1 MTKNPMN
8 RLSILLLLALSSF
21 IPRALAPKKLM
32 VDKSKSTVT
41 YSMVHPMHKWDG
53 VSHDVNAAM
62 VYDEEAKQVQSVAVA
77 IRVASFDSQN
87 QNRDS
92 HMVEVLDGIK
102 YPNVT
107 FSSQEIKANADGT
120 LTVSG
125 KLTFH
130 NVTKP
135 ITVQVTRRDV
145 GNQLLMNGKFDLKL
159 TDYAVE
165 RPSLLGIATEDQFT
179 LAFALAFT
187 K

>member
-1 MTKNPMN
+1 MN

-41 YSMVHPMHKWDG
+41 YSMVHPMHKWEG

-62 VYDEEAKQVQSVAVA
+62 VYDDASKQIQNVAVA

-102 YPNVT
+102 YPTVT
-107 FSSQEIKANADGT
+107 FTSQDIKTNADGT
-120 LTVSG
+120 LTVNG

-135 ITVQVTRRDV
+135 VTVQVTRRES

-159 TDYAVE
+159 TDYAIE
-165 RPSLLGIATEDQFT
+165 RPSLLGIATDDQFG
-179 LAFALAFT
+179 LAFVLVFNQ
-187 K
+187 

>member
-1 MTKNPMN
+1 MN

-32 VDKSKSTVT
+32 ADKSKSTVT
-41 YSMVHPMHKWDG
+41 YSMAHPMHKWDG
-53 VSHDVNAAM
+53 VSRDVNAAM
-62 VYDEEAKQVQSVAVA
+62 IYDEATRQIQNVAVV

-92 HMVEVLDGIK
+92 HMVETLDGLK

-107 FSSQEIKANADGT
+107 FTSQDIKPSADGT
-120 LTVSG
+120 LTVNG
-125 KLTFH
+125 KLNFH

-135 ITVQVTRRDV
+135 TTVQVTRRDA
-145 GNQLLMNGKFDLKL
+145 GNQLLMTGKFDVKL
-159 TDYAVE
+159 SDYAVE

-179 LAFALAFT
+179 LAFALAFN

>member
-1 MTKNPMN
+1 MN
-8 RLSILLLLALSSF
+8 RLFIVLVIALSGF
-21 IPRALAPKKLM
+21 IPSALTPKKLM

-53 VSHDVNAAM
+53 VSRDVNAAM
-62 VYDEEAKQVQSVAVA
+62 VYDEATKQIQSVAVA

-92 HMVEVLDGIK
+92 HMIEVLDGIK

-107 FSSQEIKANADGT
+107 FTSQDIKPNADGT
-120 LTVSG
+120 LTVNG

-135 ITVQVTRRDV
+135 ISVQVTRRES
-145 GNQLLMNGKFDLKL
+145 GNQLLMNGKFDLKM

-165 RPSLLGIATEDQFT
+165 RPSLLGLATEDQFT
-179 LAFALAFT
+179 LAFALAFM